1 MWPRILLV
9 VAVLALG
16 GCGMYRAAEQ
26 SQPVDIP
33 FRGPLRSVSLSPA
46 QIKAVQAGI
55 RATLPE
61 PAAATFSSNYR
72 AGVNANGSIAVCGF
86 VNGKRFVGMF
96 AKPVEGPAEFLPI
109 QVVTHEGS
117 GDDTRRYCRVD
128 GVYLP
133 RQ

>member
-1 MWPRILLV
+1 MLV

-16 GCGMYRAAEQ
+16 ACGMYRAAEQ

-33 FRGPLRSVSLSPA
+33 FKGPLRPVKLSPA
-46 QIKAVQAGI
+46 QIKSVQAGI
-55 RATLPE
+55 RAILPE
-61 PAAATFSSNYR
+61 PAAATFGSNYR
-72 AGVNANGSIAVCGF
+72 AGVSATGSIAVCGF

-109 QVVTHEGS
+109 QMVTVEGA
-117 GDDTRRYCRVD
+117 DETRRYCRVN

-133 RQ
+133 GQ